1 ARVGSAVDRPATIIG
16 KDDVARKVL
25 VLTAQA
31 VGDPTA
37 YAGMTCE
44 DTARTHLKDRR
55 AVSRALSVHR
65 TDQGQIIS
73 VFGHVWKQLGNIH
86 PALTAFAK
94 RPQRGHQTAGGPHR
108 RTHFSNTCHL
118 LALPFEQQ

>member
-1 ARVGSAVDRPATIIG
+1 MQIDYRITAVAERRALIGRGHITVAPVRSAGDRAATIIG
-16 KDDVARKVL
+16 KDDEARKVL

-37 YAGMTCE
+37 DAGMTCE

-55 AVSRALSVHR
+55 AVRRALSVHR
-65 TDQGQIIS
+65 TDQGQVIS

-86 PALTAFAK
+86 PTLSAFA
-94 RPQRGHQTAGGPHR
+94 
-108 RTHFSNTCHL
+108 
-118 LALPFEQQ
+118 E